1 VLVQRLLSAP
11 PAVVY
16 DEWLDPEALSDWMCP
31 WPARATTIDLEPT
44 IGGSLRIEIEENGVR
59 FDVMGRFVELDRP
72 RRLSFT
78 WSCSTLEPINDETLM
93 TIQHALLPPE
103 FVNQHQAG
111 WAQIAEQLATK
122 LAADLNCP
130 SSPGR
135 WPLIACPF
143 GAFQGLR
150 LER

>member
-1 VLVQRLLSAP
+1 VVLVERLVSAP

-16 DEWLDPEALSDWMCP
+16 DEWLDAEALSDWMCP
-31 WPARATTIDLEPT
+31 WPARATRIDLEPT

-59 FDVMGRFVELDRP
+59 FVVMGRFVELDRP

-78 WSCSTLEPINDETLM
+78 WSCSNWPDPATESMVTVTLEPINDETFM

-111 WAQIAEQLATK
+111 WAQIAEQLAAE
-122 LAADLNCP
+122 LVV
-130 SSPGR
+130 GR
-135 WPLIACPF
+135 
-143 GAFQGLR
+143 
-150 LER
+150 